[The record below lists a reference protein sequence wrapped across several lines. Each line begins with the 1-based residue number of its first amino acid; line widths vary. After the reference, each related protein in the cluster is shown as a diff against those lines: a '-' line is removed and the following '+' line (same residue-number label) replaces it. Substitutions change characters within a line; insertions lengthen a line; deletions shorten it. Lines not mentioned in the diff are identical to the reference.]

1 MEKPQM
7 EQPNS
12 SESALETS
20 LFSKVGRVTDVIEE
34 SLIAFFLGAMTL
46 LTFANVVFRYAFN
59 DNILWALELTVFMF
73 AWMVLVGA
81 SYGVKKHFHIGVDV
95 IINLA
100 PEKLR
105 KVYALIAVT
114 SCLAF
119 SILLLIGSWN
129 YWYPFATDRAWYE
142 TDDIPMPEMLQF
154 LADWLNEGERYEKLP
169 RFIPYMALPIGMA
182 MLTFRFAQ
190 VAYQVVTGKLDRMIA
205 GHEAEEELDAL
216 KADVLA
222 GSDEDAT
229 AVLNSTPQNK
239 ANESSTKSNVKED

>member
-1 MEKPQM
+1 MENPQM

-12 SESALETS
+12 SESALEPS
-20 LFSKVGRVTDVIEE
+20 LFSKVGRVTDAIEE

-239 ANESSTKSNVKED
+239 ANESSTKSNGKED

>member
-1 MEKPQM
+1 M
-7 EQPNS
+7 EQS
-12 SESALETS
+12 FFT
-20 LFSKVGRVTDVIEE
+20 KVGRVTDAIEE

-46 LTFANVVFRYAFN
+46 LTFANVISRYVFN

-95 IINLA
+95 IINMA

-105 KVYALIAVT
+105 KIYALITAAC
-114 SCLAF
+114 CLTF

-129 YWYPFATDRAWYE
+129 YWYPFISERAWYE

-154 LADWLNEGERYEKLP
+154 LSDWLNEGERYEKMP

-182 MLTFRFAQ
+182 LLTFRFAQ
-190 VAYQVVTGKLDRMIA
+190 ATWQIATGKLDRLIA
-205 GHEAEEELDAL
+205 GHEAEEDLAAL
-216 KADVLA
+216 KAEM
-222 GSDEDAT
+222 SDAADA
-229 AVLNSTPQNK
+229 LDPNNNK
-239 ANESSTKSNVKED
+239 NDKER